1 VSVVTLRRIALLA
14 ALAVTVPVSAFAL
27 EGDTP
32 STGIEV
38 SVSNPS
44 CGVADAQM
52 LCQLDASWTGT
63 PGAEYYTVAANLADG
78 SVLDLGRVEGG
89 EDGASTSVWVPY
101 VGSGTYSVVVS
112 AYGSAPGGYDD
123 GGTALLERDS
133 SHGDGDSGGKG
144 DQNDRER
151 SGSTPDEG
159 DGAAGGGD
167 DPADDAGEGSDEAAN
182 ADDPEPVPDAGGEP
196 TQTLPECE
204 PEDPAAESAGP
215 GSTAGEAAAES
226 AEATEQAAPADQVEC
241 TEPSSDAQGPC
252 CPAGA

>member
-1 VSVVTLRRIALLA
+1 VSAVTLRRIVLLA

-32 STGIEV
+32 STGIDV

-44 CGVADAQM
+44 CGVSDAQM

-63 PGAEYYTVAANLADG
+63 PGAEYYTVSANLADG

-133 SHGDGDSGGKG
+133 SHGDDGGKG

-151 SGSTPDEG
+151 STSTADEG
-159 DGAAGGGD
+159 DRAAGGGD
-167 DPADDAGEGSDEAAN
+167 AAADDAGDGNGEATN
-182 ADDPEPVPDAGGEP
+182 ADEPEPVPDAGGEP
-196 TQTLPECE
+196 AQTLPECE
-204 PEDPAAESAGP
+204 PEDPAAESAEA
-215 GSTAGEAAAES
+215 GSTASEAAAEA